1 MKKFLSILLTTCLFV
16 VSIVPVMAVENNAT
30 ATYLMGDVDLDG
42 RITVKD
48 TTLIQKFVAALEDL
62 HPNKYAVADVD
73 NNGNVNV
80 KDATMIQKKIAGI
93 INEFPV
99 RDEESK
105 DEVTTTPDE
114 TIPEK
119 PNEPDV
125 TEGPTEEP
133 TEVPTEIPTMPTTEP
148 VEDPTEPT
156 TEMPTEKPT
165 EPVTEDPTEVPTEI
179 PTVPTTEP
187 VEDPTEPTTEIP
199 TEKPTEPTTEEPTE
213 VPTEMPTEPEP
224 TEPTTEMPTE
234 TPTEPEPT
242 EPIIPNIETYG
253 PIDPIEG
260 DILTAEMLWKIEEE
274 FFRLVNEERLAVSW
288 SGTVLT
294 YNKALDNGAQI
305 RSKELTIVYDHIRP
319 DGSICFSVIEGYNRA
334 ALGENIYRFDVAGYS
349 GVEGEFTGSKEQLKA
364 LAKHAFEAFKESDEH
379 YANMLDAGY
388 ENMGIGISYE
398 YNKHGGIVICIAHIL
413 GAEKK

>member
-1 MKKFLSILLTTCLFV
+1 MST
-16 VSIVPVMAVENNAT
+16 
-30 ATYLMGDVDLDG
+30 
-42 RITVKD
+42 
-48 TTLIQKFVAALEDL
+48 
-62 HPNKYAVADVD
+62 
-73 NNGNVNV
+73 
-80 KDATMIQKKIAGI
+80 
-93 INEFPV
+93 
-99 RDEESK
+99 
-105 DEVTTTPDE
+105 
-114 TIPEK
+114 EK
-119 PNEPDV
+119 PTEPA
-125 TEGPTEEP
+125 TEEP
-133 TEVPTEIPTMPTTEP
+133 TKVPTEIPTVPTTEP

-165 EPVTEDPTEVPTEI
+165 EPATEEPTEVPIER
-179 PTVPTTEP
+179 
-187 VEDPTEPTTEIP
+187 PTEPTTDLVDPTEPDVTEGP
-199 TEKPTEPTTEEPTE
+199 TEKPTE

-224 TEPTTEMPTE
+224 TESTTEMPTE
-234 TPTEPEPT
+234 TPIEPEPT

-294 YNKALDNGAQI
+294 YNKILDNGAQI
-305 RSKELTIVYDHIRP
+305 RSKDLTIVYDHIRP
-319 DGSICFSVIEGYNRA
+319 DGSKWSSVIEGYNST

-364 LAKHAFEAFKESDEH
+364 LAKHAFEAFKKSDEH

-398 YNKHGGIVICIAHIL
+398 YNKYGEIVICIAHML
-413 GAEKK
+413 GAAKK